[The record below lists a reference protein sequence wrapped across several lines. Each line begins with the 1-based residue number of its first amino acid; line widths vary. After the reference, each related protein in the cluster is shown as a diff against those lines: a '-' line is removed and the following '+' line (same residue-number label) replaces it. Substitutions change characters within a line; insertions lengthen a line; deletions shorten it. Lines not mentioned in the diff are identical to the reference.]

1 MSPREKRKTSSQK
14 SAGSGEPTLQRLP
27 AERAHADE
35 IEKLVRWDSHPV
47 PPGWAMSP
55 IAVEKFVLGDED
67 IGISPKIVV
76 DPGVV
81 TRIVIALCT
90 DRGCLLVGEPGTAK
104 SWLSELLA
112 AAISGD
118 SSLAIQGGAVSQV
131 DQLLYTWNEAL
142 LQRGG
147 PSPEALVPSPI
158 YRGMRDGKIVRFEE
172 VARCPQPLQD
182 ALLSILSDRMI
193 TIPEFSGEESVL
205 YSRAGFNVIATSNS
219 IDEGVNRMS
228 AALKR
233 RMNFE
238 IIPPIRR
245 VDDEMAVVMRET
257 LKLNENSG
265 IEVVLDKNV
274 IEVLV
279 TIFHELRNG
288 QSLSGRSTDRLAGAT
303 MSTAEA
309 VSVAHALCIHA
320 WYYSNGELRIDNLI
334 HFIIGSALK
343 DQPDDRRRFR
353 HYFDTEVAHKEG
365 AYWREAYA
373 QRHLI

>member
-1 MSPREKRKTSSQK
+1 MSPKKSRRKQ
-14 SAGSGEPTLQRLP
+14 AENPAEPTLQRLP
-27 AERAHADE
+27 AELAYAEELD
-35 IEKLVRWDSHPV
+35 KLRSWDRHPV
-47 PPGWAMSP
+47 PPGWEMSP
-55 IAVEKFVLGDED
+55 IAAEKFVLGDEK
-67 IGISPKIVV
+67 IGITPKIVV
-76 DPGVV
+76 EPGVV

-118 SSLAIQGGAVSQV
+118 SSLAIQGGAVSQI

-142 LQRGG
+142 LQQGG

-182 ALLSILSDRMI
+182 SLLSILSDRFI
-193 TIPEFSGEESVL
+193 TIPELSGDNGVL
-205 YSRAGFNVIATSNS
+205 YSRTGFNVIATSNS

-238 IIPPIRR
+238 IIPPIRK
-245 VDDEMAVVMRET
+245 VEDEIDVVMREAV
-257 LKLNENSG
+257 KLNENTG
-265 IEVVLDKNV
+265 IEVTLDDQV

-279 TIFHELRNG
+279 TIFHELRHG

-320 WYYSNGELRIDNLI
+320 FYYSEGELRIDNLI

-343 DQPDDRRRFR
+343 DQPEDRRRFR
-353 HYFDTEVAHKEG
+353 HYFETEVSQKSG
-365 AYWREAYA
+365 DYWREAYA
-373 QRHLI
+373 QRQLI

>member
-1 MSPREKRKTSSQK
+1 MSKQK
-14 SAGSGEPTLQRLP
+14 PLQRQP
-27 AERAHADE
+27 AEVYYKTELARLG
-35 IEKLVRWDSHPV
+35 KWDPHPV
-47 PPGWAMSP
+47 PPGWNLSP
-55 IAVEKFVLGDED
+55 IAVEKFVLGDVD
-67 IGISPKIVV
+67 LDVQPKIVA
-76 DPGVV
+76 DQGVI
-81 TRIVIALCT
+81 TRIVIGLLT

-104 SWLSELLA
+104 SWLSELIA

-118 SSLAIQGGAVSQV
+118 SSLTVQGGAVSKV
-131 DQLLYTWNEAL
+131 NQLLYSWNEAIVASK
-142 LQRGG
+142 G
-147 PSPEALVPSPI
+147 PVLEALVPSPI

-182 ALLSILSDRMI
+182 ALLSILSERVI
-193 TIPEFSGEESVL
+193 TVPELSGDAGVL
-205 YSRAGFNVIATSNS
+205 YARAGFNVIATSNS

-238 IIPPIRR
+238 NIPAIRSLE
-245 VDDEMAVVMRET
+245 DEIDVVEREAARA
-257 LKLNENSG
+257 NQQSG
-265 IEVVLDKNV
+265 IEVNLDRAV

-288 QSLSGRSTDRLAGAT
+288 QTLDGRSTDRLAGAT

-309 VSVAHALCIHA
+309 VGVAHALSVHA
-320 WYYSNGELRIDNLI
+320 FYYSEGQLDMRQLL

-343 DQPDDRRRFR
+343 DQPEDRRRFR
-353 HYFDTEVAHKEG
+353 HYFDTEVAGRQASH
-365 AYWREAYA
+365 WREAYA